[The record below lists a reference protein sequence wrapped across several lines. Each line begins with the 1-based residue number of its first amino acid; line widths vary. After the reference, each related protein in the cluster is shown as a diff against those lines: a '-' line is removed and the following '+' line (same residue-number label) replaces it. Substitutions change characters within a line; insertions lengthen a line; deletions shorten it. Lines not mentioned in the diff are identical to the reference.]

1 MKFGILLSMS
11 LVFSSGAFAKMV
23 SDVSNEPEV
32 AVETPAAPKGKT
44 ETSSLA
50 DDSLPVAAQPDEKA
64 KSEDEIPVNFNKVKK
79 SETAE
84 ASTGRLFLTF
94 GLMAVF
100 LGLGYYAAKKYGKPK
115 NSAQTKIKILTQ
127 HYLGPKRS
135 LAIVR
140 VAGESIL
147 IGITDQNI
155 NMIKSLSLLD
165 DEIPEVVSS
174 DSFESTLNE
183 KKEMNLDGTTTGPNT
198 RRQNFQEN
206 AIGNVGVQANKE
218 AGDEFSIRH
227 IKDVVSL
234 KLKGMRGDV

>member
-1 MKFGILLSMS
+1 MKFGILLSLS
-11 LVFSSGAFAKMV
+11 LVCNFAMAATSEGEKSTETIVANSETKTEITKV
-23 SDVSNEPEV
+23 SD
-32 AVETPAAPKGKT
+32 ETT
-44 ETSSLA
+44 
-50 DDSLPVAAQPDEKA
+50 PVAAQPLAKA
-64 KSEDEIPVNFNKVKK
+64 KSEDEIPVNFAKIKK
-79 SETAE
+79 AETAE
-84 ASTGRLFLTF
+84 SSSGRLFLSF
-94 GLMAVF
+94 GLMAVVLGVGYF
-100 LGLGYYAAKKYGKPK
+100 LAKKYGKPK

-165 DEIPEVVSS
+165 DEVPENVTGQ
-174 DSFESTLNE
+174 SFQETFNE
-183 KKEMNLDGTTTGPNT
+183 KKEMNLDGSTGPSA
-198 RRQNFQEN
+198 RREMAGASANR
-206 AIGNVGVQANKE
+206 NVSRDTNKE
-218 AGDEFSIRH
+218 GGDEFSIRH